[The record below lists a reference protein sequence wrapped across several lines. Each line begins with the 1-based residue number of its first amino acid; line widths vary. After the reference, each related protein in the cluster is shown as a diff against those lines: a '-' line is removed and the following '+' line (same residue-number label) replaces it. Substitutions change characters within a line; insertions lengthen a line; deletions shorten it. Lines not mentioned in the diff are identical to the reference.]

1 MSVRLICIMN
11 HFKWAWLCFLGKQEK
26 SWMRPR
32 DYLHPRFSILK
43 QPFSLLAK
51 LVYNGSNILSS
62 EVWFPRSAIFK
73 TLIFRYLIKLPSAD
87 SCLTGLILNYN
98 RFYYSFK
105 ICALFWLAERPTG
118 VYHIWKMRA
127 IYRRFNGTFQWKRGW
142 SMVYLIG
149 NEAAW
154 EIDHRSTSLPRAADW
169 LLFTSELKN
178 GVHGY
183 PKMK

>member
-1 MSVRLICIMN
+1 MLVRLICIMN

-62 EVWFPRSAIFK
+62 EECFQRSAIFK
-73 TLIFRYLIKLPSAD
+73 TMIFRYLIKLPSAD
-87 SCLTGLILNYN
+87 PCSAGLILNYN
-98 RFYYSFK
+98 RFYYSSK
-105 ICALFWLAERPTG
+105 TCALFWLVQRPTG
-118 VYHIWKMRA
+118 AYHIWKMRA
-127 IYRRFNGTFQWKRGW
+127 IYHRFDGTFHWKRGW
-142 SMVYLIG
+142 LMVYLIG

-154 EIDHRSTSLPRAADW
+154 EIDHRSTSFPRGA
-169 LLFTSELKN
+169 SVSYYSRVN
-178 GVHGY
+178 
-183 PKMK
+183 

>member
-1 MSVRLICIMN
+1 MLVRLICIMN

-62 EVWFPRSAIFK
+62 EECFQRSAIFK
-73 TLIFRYLIKLPSAD
+73 TMIFTVPHKVTFSRPLLCRTDFELQP
-87 SCLTGLILNYN
+87 L
-98 RFYYSFK
+98 YYSSK
-105 ICALFWLAERPTG
+105 TCALFWLVQRPAG
-118 VYHIWKMRA
+118 AYHIWKMRA
-127 IYRRFNGTFQWKRGW
+127 IYHRFDDTFHWKRGW
-142 SMVYLIG
+142 LMVYLIG

-154 EIDHRSTSLPRAADW
+154 EIDHRSTSFPRGA
-169 LLFTSELKN
+169 SVSYYSRVN
-178 GVHGY
+178 
-183 PKMK
+183 